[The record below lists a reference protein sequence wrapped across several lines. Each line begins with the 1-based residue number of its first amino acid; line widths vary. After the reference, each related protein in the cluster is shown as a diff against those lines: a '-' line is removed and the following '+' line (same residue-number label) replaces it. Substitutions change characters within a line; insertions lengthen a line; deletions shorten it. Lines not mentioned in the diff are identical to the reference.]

1 MKKTFIVAVG
11 ICAAAVAL
19 SGCKYSKTKGGAS
32 GASDTA
38 SEIDSGK
45 TDIDSVIDDIKDSDD
60 AIVTARPFSEYLKPV
75 EGVSFDPV
83 YFKFDSTAVPE
94 AEKSKIES
102 VYKDLAE
109 NDSHVV
115 VVEGHCDERGA
126 NDYNMSLGE
135 NRSGI
140 IRDYLVRLGVN
151 AERIQTKSWGE
162 EKPAVAGS
170 NETAWAKNRRA
181 EFSLFQK

>member
-1 MKKTFIVAVG
+1 
-11 ICAAAVAL
+11 
-19 SGCKYSKTKGGAS
+19 
-32 GASDTA
+32 
-38 SEIDSGK
+38 
-45 TDIDSVIDDIKDSDD
+45 
-60 AIVTARPFSEYLKPV
+60 LKPV

-151 AERIQTKSWGE
+151 ADRIQTKSWGE